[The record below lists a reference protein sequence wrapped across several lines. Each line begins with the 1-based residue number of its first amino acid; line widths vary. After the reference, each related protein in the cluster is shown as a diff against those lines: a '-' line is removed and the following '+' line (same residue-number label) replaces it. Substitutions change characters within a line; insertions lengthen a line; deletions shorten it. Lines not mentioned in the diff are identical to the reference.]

1 MLYTIGDVNQDGK
14 ITLADYTKIL
24 AHVKK
29 TQLLTGDALKAA
41 DVNRDG
47 KVTLA
52 DYTKVLAHV
61 KKTALLF

>member
-1 MLYTIGDVNQDGK
+1 MNGDGK

-29 TQLLTGDALKAA
+29 TQLLKDHALLAA
-41 DVNRDG
+41 DVNGDG

-61 KKTALLF
+61 KKTQLLY